1 MFPLINNRMIS
12 IAHDRNMAL
21 SLTAAEYSDD
31 VLTLSIMRKRD
42 KVCIISEV
50 KRGCVMNNTDER
62 IEIKSILV
70 AVDGSEY
77 SLKAVRY
84 ACAMGPLLGADV
96 VLLHV
101 VPMLVSATPY
111 HDTVSD
117 QPFLALQKVGEDI
130 LARAK
135 AIANDCNCQAI
146 DLISHGDPASKIID
160 IASERNTDLIIIG
173 SRGVSGIRR
182 LFVGSISTK
191 VARQAHCPVMIV
203 R

>member
-1 MFPLINNRMIS
+1 MN
-12 IAHDRNMAL
+12 
-21 SLTAAEYSDD
+21 D
-31 VLTLSIMRKRD
+31 V
-42 KVCIISEV
+42 
-50 KRGCVMNNTDER
+50 DER
-62 IEIKSILV
+62 VDIKSILV
-70 AVDGSEY
+70 AVDGSEH

-84 ACAMGPLLGADV
+84 ACAMGPPLGADV

-135 AIANDCNCQAI
+135 ALANDCNCQAI
-146 DLISHGDPASKIID
+146 DMISHGDPAAKIID
-160 IASERNTDLIIIG
+160 IASERGIDLIILG
-173 SRGVSGIRR
+173 SRGISGIRQ
-182 LFVGSISTK
+182 LFVGSISNK
-191 VARQAHCPVMIV
+191 VARTAHCPVMIV